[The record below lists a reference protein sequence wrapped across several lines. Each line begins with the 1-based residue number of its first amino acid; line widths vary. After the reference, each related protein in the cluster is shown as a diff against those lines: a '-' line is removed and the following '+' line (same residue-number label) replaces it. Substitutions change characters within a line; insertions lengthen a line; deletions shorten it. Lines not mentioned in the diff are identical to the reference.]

1 MLYYTAAKPPKGNHM
16 GNDSITAFRTREQL
30 RKFLGIFSPRF
41 SKPKLEFLGQ
51 MLFGIQAAR
60 DTLVSEI
67 ARSLQEDILAK
78 KTQERLERHLRS
90 DGLDDKVHGSIL
102 CDAASSIHEDTLIV
116 IDPTDV
122 QKPYAE
128 KMPYLAKV
136 WDGSEGKVG
145 DNLGYTLCMAIACE
159 NGCRR
164 IVPLMLRLWSSEHP
178 EYASENDEV
187 CQVVGQIAS
196 ATNNRGIFVYA
207 RGGDGDKLF
216 KFYIDHG
223 YGFIVRLVG
232 DRNLLNWGGKTKDS
246 QVLAETLAKQCTLKY
261 EDSVH
266 YRSHNKVHNIRIKY
280 GSMPVRLPVRP
291 EADLRLV
298 VVKWPKG
305 EKPMMLLTTLNA
317 VRTRQALWPVV
328 QGYITRWRVEDTI
341 RFIKQSYRLEHMRL
355 LDYQRLK
362 NMSALVVAVAYF
374 AAAWLGKKVKLE
386 ALANHVAKV
395 SRKMFEVPEFFYYAI
410 ADGLRWLF
418 VRHGKWRGLD
428 CAREERG
435 DLQMEF
441 ELLTG

>member
-1 MLYYTAAKPPKGNHM
+1 
-16 GNDSITAFRTREQL
+16 
-30 RKFLGIFSPRF
+30 
-41 SKPKLEFLGQ
+41 

-78 KTQERLERHLRS
+78 KTQERLEHHLQA
-90 DGLDDKVHGSIL
+90 DGLDDKIHGSLL
-102 CDAASSIHEDTLIV
+102 CDAASSIHEDTLII

-136 WDGSEGKVG
+136 WDGSKGKVG

-164 IVPLMLRLWSSEHP
+164 IVPPMLRLWSSVHP

-187 CQVVGQIAS
+187 CQIVGQIAS
-196 ATNNRGIFVYA
+196 ATNRRGIFVYD
-207 RGGDGDKLF
+207 RGGDGDNMF

-223 YGFIVRLVG
+223 YDFIVRLAG

-246 QVLAETLAKQCTLKY
+246 MVLAEALARQCTLRY
-261 EDSVH
+261 EDSVLCK
-266 YRSHNKVHNIRIKY
+266 SHNTVHNIRIKY

-291 EADLRLV
+291 EAELRLV

-305 EKPMMLLTTLNA
+305 EKPMMLLTTLDA
-317 VRTRQALWPVV
+317 VRTRKALWEVV
-328 QGYITRWRVEDTI
+328 QGYITRWRVEETI
-341 RFIKQSYRLEHMRL
+341 RYIKQSYRLEHMRL
-355 LDYQRLK
+355 LDYQRQK
-362 NMSALVVAVAYF
+362 NMAALVVAVSYF
-374 AAAWLGKKVKLE
+374 AAAWLGRKVKLE

-395 SRKMFEVPEFFYYAI
+395 SRKMYEAPEFFYYAI

-418 VRHGKWRGLD
+418 VCHGRWRGLD
-428 CAREERG
+428 CVREKHG

-441 ELLTG
+441 ELLSG

>member
-1 MLYYTAAKPPKGNHM
+1 M
-16 GNDSITAFRTREQL
+16 GNDSTTAFRTREQL

-78 KTQERLERHLRS
+78 KTQERLEHHLQA
-90 DGLDDKVHGSIL
+90 DGLDDKIHGSLL
-102 CDAASSIHEDTLIV
+102 CDAAASIHEDTLII

-164 IVPLMLRLWSSEHP
+164 IVPLMLRLWSSVHP

-196 ATNNRGIFVYA
+196 ATNGRGIFVYD
-207 RGGDGDKLF
+207 RGGDGDNMF

-223 YGFIVRLVG
+223 YDFIVRLVG

-246 QVLAETLAKQCTLKY
+246 MVLAEALARQCTLRY
-261 EDSVH
+261 EDSVL
-266 YRSHNKVHNIRIKY
+266 YKSHNKVHNIRIKY

-291 EADLRLV
+291 EAELRLV
-298 VVKWPKG
+298 VVKWPRG
-305 EKPMMLLTTLNA
+305 EKPMMLLTTLDA
-317 VRTRQALWPVV
+317 VRTRKALWEVV
-328 QGYITRWRVEDTI
+328 QGYITRWRVEETI
-341 RFIKQSYRLEHMRL
+341 RYIKQSYRLEHMRL

-362 NMSALVVAVAYF
+362 NMAALVVAVSYF
-374 AAAWLGKKVKLE
+374 AAAWLGRKVKLE

-395 SRKMFEVPEFFYYAI
+395 SRKMYEAPEFFYYAI

-418 VRHGKWRGLD
+418 VCHGRWRGLD
-428 CAREERG
+428 CVREKHG

-441 ELLTG
+441 ELLSG

>member
-1 MLYYTAAKPPKGNHM
+1 
-16 GNDSITAFRTREQL
+16 
-30 RKFLGIFSPRF
+30 
-41 SKPKLEFLGQ
+41 

-78 KTQERLERHLRS
+78 KTQERLEHHLQA
-90 DGLDDKVHGSIL
+90 DGLGDKIHGSLL
-102 CDAASSIHEDTLIV
+102 CDAASSIHEDTLII

-136 WDGSEGKVG
+136 WDGSRCRVG

-164 IVPLMLRLWSSEHP
+164 IVPLMLRLWSSVHP

-196 ATNNRGIFVYA
+196 ATNRRGIFVYD
-207 RGGDGDKLF
+207 RGGDGDNMF

-223 YGFIVRLVG
+223 YDFIVRLAG

-246 QVLAETLAKQCTLKY
+246 MVLAEALARQCTLRY
-261 EDSVH
+261 EDSVL
-266 YRSHNKVHNIRIKY
+266 YKSHNTVHNIRIKY

-291 EADLRLV
+291 EAELRLV

-305 EKPMMLLTTLNA
+305 EKPMMPLTTLDA
-317 VRTRQALWPVV
+317 VRTRKALWEVV
-328 QGYITRWRVEDTI
+328 QGYITRWRVEETI
-341 RFIKQSYRLEHMRL
+341 RYIKQSYRLEHMRL

-362 NMSALVVAVAYF
+362 NMAALVVAVSYF
-374 AAAWLGKKVKLE
+374 AAAWLGRKVKLE

-395 SRKMFEVPEFFYYAI
+395 SRKMYEAPESFYYAI

-418 VRHGKWRGLD
+418 VCHGRWRGLD
-428 CAREERG
+428 CVREKHG

-441 ELLTG
+441 ELLSG

>member
-1 MLYYTAAKPPKGNHM
+1 M
-16 GNDSITAFRTREQL
+16 GNDSTTAFRTREQL
-30 RKFLGIFSPRF
+30 RRFLGMFSPRF

-67 ARSLQEDILAK
+67 ARSLQEDVLAK
-78 KTQERLERHLRS
+78 KTQERLEHHLQA
-90 DGLDDKVHGSIL
+90 DGLDDKIHGSLL
-102 CDAASSIHEDTLIV
+102 CDAAASIHEDTLII

-136 WDGSEGKVG
+136 WDGSKGKVG

-164 IVPLMLRLWSSEHP
+164 IVPLMLRLWSSVHP

-196 ATNNRGIFVYA
+196 ATNRRGIFVCD
-207 RGGDGDKLF
+207 RGGDGDNMF

-223 YGFIVRLVG
+223 YDFIVRLAG

-246 QVLAETLAKQCTLKY
+246 MVLAEALARQCTLRY
-261 EDSVH
+261 EDGVL
-266 YRSHNKVHNIRIKY
+266 YKSHNTVHNIRIKY

-291 EADLRLV
+291 EAELRLV

-305 EKPMMLLTTLNA
+305 EKPMMLLTTLDA
-317 VRTRQALWPVV
+317 VRTRKALWEVV
-328 QGYITRWRVEDTI
+328 QGYITRWRVEETI
-341 RFIKQSYRLEHMRL
+341 RYIKQSYRLEHMRL
-355 LDYQRLK
+355 LDCQRLK
-362 NMSALVVAVAYF
+362 NMAALVVAVSYF
-374 AAAWLGKKVKLE
+374 AAAWLGRKVKLE

-395 SRKMFEVPEFFYYAI
+395 SRKMYEAPEFFYYAI

-418 VRHGKWRGLD
+418 VCHGRWRGLD
-428 CAREERG
+428 CVREKHG

-441 ELLTG
+441 ELLSG

>member
-1 MLYYTAAKPPKGNHM
+1 
-16 GNDSITAFRTREQL
+16 
-30 RKFLGIFSPRF
+30 
-41 SKPKLEFLGQ
+41 

-78 KTQERLERHLRS
+78 KTQERLEHHLQA
-90 DGLDDKVHGSIL
+90 DGLDDKIHGSLL
-102 CDAASSIHEDTLIV
+102 CDAASSIHEDTLII

-136 WDGSEGKVG
+136 WDGSKGKVG

-164 IVPLMLRLWSSEHP
+164 IVPLMLRLWSSVHP

-196 ATNNRGIFVYA
+196 ATNRRGIFVYD
-207 RGGDGDKLF
+207 RGGDGDNMF

-223 YGFIVRLVG
+223 YDFIVRLAG

-246 QVLAETLAKQCTLKY
+246 MVLAEALARQCTLRY
-261 EDSVH
+261 EDGVL
-266 YRSHNKVHNIRIKY
+266 YKSHNKVHDIRIKY

-291 EADLRLV
+291 EAELRLV

-305 EKPMMLLTTLNA
+305 EKPMMLLTTLDA
-317 VRTRQALWPVV
+317 VRTRKALWEVV
-328 QGYITRWRVEDTI
+328 QGYITRWRVEETI
-341 RFIKQSYRLEHMRL
+341 RYIKQSYRLGHMRL
-355 LDYQRLK
+355 LDCQRLK
-362 NMSALVVAVAYF
+362 NMAALVVAVSYF
-374 AAAWLGKKVKLE
+374 AAAWLGRKVKLE

-395 SRKMFEVPEFFYYAI
+395 SRKMYEAPEFFYYAI

-418 VRHGKWRGLD
+418 VCHGRWRGLD
-428 CAREERG
+428 CVREKHG

-441 ELLTG
+441 ELLSG

>member
-1 MLYYTAAKPPKGNHM
+1 M
-16 GNDSITAFRTREQL
+16 GNDSTTAFRTREQL

-78 KTQERLERHLRS
+78 KTQERLEHHLQA
-90 DGLDDKVHGSIL
+90 DGLDDKIHGSLL
-102 CDAASSIHEDTLIV
+102 CDAASSIHEDTLII

-164 IVPLMLRLWSSEHP
+164 IVPLMLRLWSSVHP

-196 ATNNRGIFVYA
+196 ATNGRGIFVYD
-207 RGGDGDKLF
+207 RGGDGDNMF

-223 YGFIVRLVG
+223 YDFIVRLVG

-246 QVLAETLAKQCTLKY
+246 MVLAEALARQCTLRY
-261 EDSVH
+261 EDSIL
-266 YRSHNKVHNIRIKY
+266 YKSHNKVHNIRIKY

-291 EADLRLV
+291 EAELRLV
-298 VVKWPKG
+298 VVKWPRG
-305 EKPMMLLTTLNA
+305 EKPMMLLTTLDA
-317 VRTRQALWPVV
+317 VRTRKALWEVV
-328 QGYITRWRVEDTI
+328 QGYITRWRVEETI
-341 RFIKQSYRLEHMRL
+341 RYIKQSYRLEHMRL

-362 NMSALVVAVAYF
+362 NMAALVVAVSYF
-374 AAAWLGKKVKLE
+374 AAAWLGRKVKLE

-395 SRKMFEVPEFFYYAI
+395 SRKMYEAPEFFYYAI

-418 VRHGKWRGLD
+418 VCHGRWRGLD
-428 CAREERG
+428 CVREKHG

-441 ELLTG
+441 ELLSG

>member
-1 MLYYTAAKPPKGNHM
+1 M
-16 GNDSITAFRTREQL
+16 GNDSTTAFRTREQL
-30 RKFLGIFSPRF
+30 RRFLGIFSPRF

-78 KTQERLERHLRS
+78 KTQERLEHHLQA
-90 DGLDDKVHGSIL
+90 DGLDDKIHGSLL
-102 CDAASSIHEDTLIV
+102 CDAASSIHEDTLII

-136 WDGSEGKVG
+136 WDGSKGKVG

-164 IVPLMLRLWSSEHP
+164 IVPLMLRLWSSVHP
-178 EYASENDEV
+178 EYASENDEA

-196 ATNNRGIFVYA
+196 ATNRRGIFVYD
-207 RGGDGDKLF
+207 RGGDGDNMF

-223 YGFIVRLVG
+223 YDFIVRLAG

-246 QVLAETLAKQCTLKY
+246 MVLAEALARQCTLRY
-261 EDSVH
+261 EDGVL
-266 YRSHNKVHNIRIKY
+266 YKSHNKVHNIRIKY
-280 GSMPVRLPVRP
+280 GSMPVRLPARP
-291 EADLRLV
+291 EAELRLV
-298 VVKWPKG
+298 VVKWPRG
-305 EKPMMLLTTLNA
+305 EKPMMLLTTLDA
-317 VRTRQALWPVV
+317 VRTRKALWEVV
-328 QGYITRWRVEDTI
+328 QGYITRWRVEETI
-341 RFIKQSYRLEHMRL
+341 RYIKQSYRLEHMRL

-362 NMSALVVAVAYF
+362 NMAALVVAVSYF
-374 AAAWLGKKVKLE
+374 AAAWLGRKVKLE
-386 ALANHVAKV
+386 AHANHVAKV
-395 SRKMFEVPEFFYYAI
+395 SRKMYEAPEFFYYAI
-410 ADGLRWLF
+410 ADGLRCLF
-418 VRHGKWRGLD
+418 VCHGRWRGLD
-428 CAREERG
+428 CVREKHG

-441 ELLTG
+441 ELLSG

>member
-1 MLYYTAAKPPKGNHM
+1 M

-41 SKPKLEFLGQ
+41 SKPKVEFLGQ

-60 DTLVSEI
+60 DTLISEI

-78 KTQERLERHLRS
+78 KTQERLEHHLQA
-90 DGLDDKVHGSIL
+90 DGLDDKVHGALL
-102 CDAASSIHEDTLIV
+102 CDAAPSIHEDTLIIV
-116 IDPTDV
+116 DPTDV
-122 QKPYAE
+122 QKTYAE

-159 NGCRR
+159 NGCRK
-164 IVPLMLRLWSSEHP
+164 ITPLMLRLWSSSHP

-187 CQVVGQIAS
+187 CQVIGRIAS
-196 ATNNRGIFVYA
+196 TTNNRGIFVYD
-207 RGGDGDKLF
+207 RGGDGDNLF

-223 YGFIVRLVG
+223 YNFIVRLVG

-246 QVLAETLAKQCTLKY
+246 QVLAETLARQCTMRY
-261 EDSVH
+261 EDSVL
-266 YRSHNKVHNIRIKY
+266 YKSHNTIHNVRIKY

-291 EADLRLV
+291 DEDLRLV

-305 EKPMMLLTTLNA
+305 EKPMMLLTTLDA
-317 VRTRQALWPVV
+317 VRTRQALWQVV

-362 NMSALVVAVAYF
+362 NMASLVVAVAYF
-374 AAAWLGKKVKLE
+374 AASWLGKKSKLE
-386 ALANHVAKV
+386 ALAKHVAKV
-395 SRKMFEVPEFFYYAI
+395 SRKMIEAPEFFYYAI

-428 CAREERG
+428 CSREEHG

>member
-1 MLYYTAAKPPKGNHM
+1 M

-30 RKFLGIFSPRF
+30 RRFLGIFSPRF

-67 ARSLQEDILAK
+67 ARSLQEDILSK
-78 KTQERLERHLRS
+78 KTQERLERHLRA
-90 DGLDDKVHGSIL
+90 DGLDDKVHGSLL
-102 CDAASSIHEDTLIV
+102 CDAAPSIHDDTLIV

-128 KMPYLAKV
+128 RMPYLAKV

-145 DNLGYTLCMAIACE
+145 DGLGYTLCMAIACG

-164 IVPLMLRLWSSEHP
+164 IVPLMLGLWSSVHP

-187 CQVVGQIAS
+187 CQVIGQIAS
-196 ATNNRGIFVYA
+196 TTNGRGIFVYD
-207 RGGDGDKLF
+207 RGGDGDGMF

-223 YGFIVRLVG
+223 YDFIVRLVG
-232 DRNLLNWGGKTKDS
+232 DRNLLNWGGRTKDS
-246 QVLAETLAKQCTLKY
+246 QVLAETLVRQCTMRY
-261 EDSVH
+261 EDSVLFK
-266 YRSHNKVHNIRIKY
+266 SHNRVRNVRIRY

-291 EADLRLV
+291 DAGLHLV
-298 VVKWPKG
+298 VVKWPGG
-305 EKPMMLLTTLNA
+305 EKPMMLLTTLKA
-317 VRTRQALWPVV
+317 ARTRKALWEVV
-328 QGYITRWRVEDTI
+328 QGYVTRWRVEDTI

-362 NMSALVVAVAYF
+362 NMAALVVAVAYF
-374 AAAWLGKKVKLE
+374 AAAWLGRKARLE

-395 SRKMFEVPEFFYYAI
+395 SRKMFEAPEFFYYAI

-418 VRHGKWRGLD
+418 VRHGRWRGLD

>member
-1 MLYYTAAKPPKGNHM
+1 
-16 GNDSITAFRTREQL
+16 
-30 RKFLGIFSPRF
+30 
-41 SKPKLEFLGQ
+41 

-78 KTQERLERHLRS
+78 KKQERLEHHLQA
-90 DGLDDKVHGSIL
+90 DGLDDNIHGSLL
-102 CDAASSIHEDTLIV
+102 CDAASSIHEDTLII

-136 WDGSEGKVG
+136 WDGSKGKVG

-164 IVPLMLRLWSSEHP
+164 IVPLMLRLWSSVHP

-196 ATNNRGIFVYA
+196 ATNRRGIFVYD
-207 RGGDGDKLF
+207 RGGDGDNMF

-223 YGFIVRLVG
+223 YDFIVRLAG

-246 QVLAETLAKQCTLKY
+246 MVLAEALARQCTLRY
-261 EDSVH
+261 EDSVL
-266 YRSHNKVHNIRIKY
+266 YKSHNTVHNIRIKY

-291 EADLRLV
+291 EAELRLV

-305 EKPMMLLTTLNA
+305 EKPMMPLTTLDA
-317 VRTRQALWPVV
+317 VRTRKALWEVV
-328 QGYITRWRVEDTI
+328 QGYITRWRVEETI
-341 RFIKQSYRLEHMRL
+341 RYIKQSYRLEHMRL

-362 NMSALVVAVAYF
+362 NMAALVVAVSYF
-374 AAAWLGKKVKLE
+374 AAAWLGRKVKLE

-395 SRKMFEVPEFFYYAI
+395 SRKMYEAPEFFYYAI

-418 VRHGKWRGLD
+418 VCHGRWRGLD
-428 CAREERG
+428 CVREKHG

-441 ELLTG
+441 ELLSG

>member
-1 MLYYTAAKPPKGNHM
+1 MCHQGTDLV
-16 GNDSITAFRTREQL
+16 AFTLTSHQ
-30 RKFLGIFSPRF
+30 FLGIFSPRF
-41 SKPKLEFLGQ
+41 SKPKPGFLGQ

-78 KTQERLERHLRS
+78 KTQERLEHHLQA
-90 DGLDDKVHGSIL
+90 DGLDDEIHGSLL
-102 CDAASSIHEDTLIV
+102 CDAASSIHEDTLII

-136 WDGSEGKVG
+136 WDGSKGKVG

-164 IVPLMLRLWSSEHP
+164 IVPPMLRLWSSVHP
-178 EYASENDEV
+178 EYASENDEA

-196 ATNNRGIFVYA
+196 ATNRRGIFVYD
-207 RGGDGDKLF
+207 RGGDGDNMF

-223 YGFIVRLVG
+223 YDFIVRLAG

-246 QVLAETLAKQCTLKY
+246 MVLAEALARQCTLRY
-261 EDSVH
+261 EDGVL
-266 YRSHNKVHNIRIKY
+266 YKSHNTVHDIRIKY

-291 EADLRLV
+291 EAELRLV
-298 VVKWPKG
+298 VVKWPRG
-305 EKPMMLLTTLNA
+305 EKPMMLLTTLDA
-317 VRTRQALWPVV
+317 VRTRKALWEVV
-328 QGYITRWRVEDTI
+328 QGYITRWRVEETI
-341 RFIKQSYRLEHMRL
+341 RYIKQSYRLGHMRL

-362 NMSALVVAVAYF
+362 NMAALVVAVSYF
-374 AAAWLGKKVKLE
+374 AAAWLGRKVKLE

-395 SRKMFEVPEFFYYAI
+395 SRKMYEAPESFYYAI

-418 VRHGKWRGLD
+418 VCHGRWRGLD
-428 CAREERG
+428 CVREKHG

-441 ELLTG
+441 ELLPG

>member
-1 MLYYTAAKPPKGNHM
+1 M
-16 GNDSITAFRTREQL
+16 GNDSTTAFRTREQL

-78 KTQERLERHLRS
+78 KTQERLEHHLQA
-90 DGLDDKVHGSIL
+90 DGLDDKIHGSLL
-102 CDAASSIHEDTLIV
+102 CDAASSIHKDTLII

-136 WDGSEGKVG
+136 WDGSKGKVG

-164 IVPLMLRLWSSEHP
+164 IVPLMLRLWSSVHP

-196 ATNNRGIFVYA
+196 ATNGRGIFVYD
-207 RGGDGDKLF
+207 RGGDGDNMF

-223 YGFIVRLVG
+223 YDFIVRLVG

-246 QVLAETLAKQCTLKY
+246 MVLAETLARQCTLRY
-261 EDSVH
+261 EDSVL
-266 YRSHNKVHNIRIKY
+266 YKSHNTVHNIRVKY

-291 EADLRLV
+291 EAELRLV
-298 VVKWPKG
+298 VVKWPHG
-305 EKPMMLLTTLNA
+305 EKPMMLLTTLDA
-317 VRTRQALWPVV
+317 VRTRKALWEVV

-341 RFIKQSYRLEHMRL
+341 RYIKQSYRLEHMRL

-362 NMSALVVAVAYF
+362 NMAALVVAVSYF
-374 AAAWLGKKVKLE
+374 AAAWLGRKVKLE

-395 SRKMFEVPEFFYYAI
+395 SRKMYEAPEFFYYAI

-418 VRHGKWRGLD
+418 VCHGRWRGLD
-428 CAREERG
+428 CVREKHG

-441 ELLTG
+441 ELLSG

>member
-1 MLYYTAAKPPKGNHM
+1 M
-16 GNDSITAFRTREQL
+16 GNDSTTAFRTREQL

-78 KTQERLERHLRS
+78 KTQERLEHHLQA
-90 DGLDDKVHGSIL
+90 DGLDDKIHGSL
-102 CDAASSIHEDTLIV
+102 PCDAASSIHEDTLII

-164 IVPLMLRLWSSEHP
+164 IVPLMLRLWSSVHP

-196 ATNNRGIFVYA
+196 ATNGRGIFVYD
-207 RGGDGDKLF
+207 RGGDGDNMF

-223 YGFIVRLVG
+223 YDFIVRLVG

-246 QVLAETLAKQCTLKY
+246 MVLAEALARQCTLRY
-261 EDSVH
+261 EDSVL
-266 YRSHNKVHNIRIKY
+266 YKSHNKVHNIRIKY

-291 EADLRLV
+291 EAELRLV
-298 VVKWPKG
+298 VVKWPRG
-305 EKPMMLLTTLNA
+305 EKPMMLLTTLDA
-317 VRTRQALWPVV
+317 VRTRKALWEVV
-328 QGYITRWRVEDTI
+328 QGYITRWRVEETI
-341 RFIKQSYRLEHMRL
+341 RYIKQSYRLEHMRL
-355 LDYQRLK
+355 LDCQRLK
-362 NMSALVVAVAYF
+362 NMAALVVAVSYF
-374 AAAWLGKKVKLE
+374 AAAWLGRKVKLE

-395 SRKMFEVPEFFYYAI
+395 SRKMYEAPEFFYYAI

-418 VRHGKWRGLD
+418 VCHGRWRGLD
-428 CAREERG
+428 CVREKHG

-441 ELLTG
+441 ELLSG

>member
-1 MLYYTAAKPPKGNHM
+1 M
-16 GNDSITAFRTREQL
+16 GNDSTTAFRTREQL

-78 KTQERLERHLRS
+78 KTQERLEHHLQA
-90 DGLDDKVHGSIL
+90 DGLGDKIHGSLL
-102 CDAASSIHEDTLIV
+102 CDAASSIHEDTLII

-164 IVPLMLRLWSSEHP
+164 IVPLMLRLWSSVHP

-196 ATNNRGIFVYA
+196 ATNGRGIFVYD
-207 RGGDGDKLF
+207 RGGDGDNMF

-223 YGFIVRLVG
+223 YDFIVRLAG

-246 QVLAETLAKQCTLKY
+246 MVLAEALARQCTLRY
-261 EDSVH
+261 EDSVL
-266 YRSHNKVHNIRIKY
+266 YKSHNKVHNIRIKY

-291 EADLRLV
+291 EAELRLV
-298 VVKWPKG
+298 VVKWPRG
-305 EKPMMLLTTLNA
+305 EKPMMLLTTLDA
-317 VRTRQALWPVV
+317 VRTRKALWEVV
-328 QGYITRWRVEDTI
+328 QGYITRWRVEETI
-341 RFIKQSYRLEHMRL
+341 RYIKQSYRLEHMRL

-362 NMSALVVAVAYF
+362 NMAALVVAVSYF
-374 AAAWLGKKVKLE
+374 AAAWLGRKVKLE

-395 SRKMFEVPEFFYYAI
+395 SRKMYEAPEFFYYAI

-418 VRHGKWRGLD
+418 VCHGRWRGLD
-428 CAREERG
+428 CVREKHG

-441 ELLTG
+441 ELLSG

>member
-1 MLYYTAAKPPKGNHM
+1 M
-16 GNDSITAFRTREQL
+16 GNDSTTAFRTREQL

-67 ARSLQEDILAK
+67 ARSLQEDVLAK
-78 KTQERLERHLRS
+78 KTQERLEHHLQA
-90 DGLDDKVHGSIL
+90 DGLDDKIHGSLL
-102 CDAASSIHEDTLIV
+102 CDAASSIHEDTLII

-164 IVPLMLRLWSSEHP
+164 IVPLMLRLWSSVHP

-196 ATNNRGIFVYA
+196 ATNGRGIFVYD
-207 RGGDGDKLF
+207 RGGDGDNMF

-223 YGFIVRLVG
+223 YDFIVRLVG

-246 QVLAETLAKQCTLKY
+246 MVLAEALARQCTLRY
-261 EDSVH
+261 EDSVL
-266 YRSHNKVHNIRIKY
+266 YKSHNKVHNIRIKY

-291 EADLRLV
+291 EAELRLV
-298 VVKWPKG
+298 VVKWPRG
-305 EKPMMLLTTLNA
+305 EKPMMLLTTLDA
-317 VRTRQALWPVV
+317 VRTRKALWEVV
-328 QGYITRWRVEDTI
+328 QGYITRWRVEETI
-341 RFIKQSYRLEHMRL
+341 RYIKQSYRLEHMRL

-362 NMSALVVAVAYF
+362 NMAALVVAVSYF
-374 AAAWLGKKVKLE
+374 AAAWLGRKVKLE

-395 SRKMFEVPEFFYYAI
+395 SRKMYEAPEFFYYAI

-418 VRHGKWRGLD
+418 VCHGRWRGLD
-428 CAREERG
+428 CVREKHG

-441 ELLTG
+441 ELLSG

>member
-1 MLYYTAAKPPKGNHM
+1 M
-16 GNDSITAFRTREQL
+16 GNDSTTAFRTREQL

-78 KTQERLERHLRS
+78 KTQERLEHHLQA
-90 DGLDDKVHGSIL
+90 DGLDDKIHGSLL
-102 CDAASSIHEDTLIV
+102 CDAASSIHEDTLII

-164 IVPLMLRLWSSEHP
+164 IVPLMLRLWSSVHP

-196 ATNNRGIFVYA
+196 ATNGRGIFVYD
-207 RGGDGDKLF
+207 RGGDGDNMF

-223 YGFIVRLVG
+223 YDFIVRLVG

-246 QVLAETLAKQCTLKY
+246 MVLAEALARQCTLRY
-261 EDSVH
+261 EDSVL
-266 YRSHNKVHNIRIKY
+266 YKSHNKVHNIRIKY

-291 EADLRLV
+291 EAELRLV

-305 EKPMMLLTTLNA
+305 EKPMMLLTTLDA
-317 VRTRQALWPVV
+317 VRTRKALWEVV
-328 QGYITRWRVEDTI
+328 QGYITRWRVEETI
-341 RFIKQSYRLEHMRL
+341 RYIKQSYRLEHMRL

-362 NMSALVVAVAYF
+362 NMAALVVAVSYF
-374 AAAWLGKKVKLE
+374 AAAWLGRKVKLE

-395 SRKMFEVPEFFYYAI
+395 SRKMYEAPEFFYYAI

-418 VRHGKWRGLD
+418 VCHGRWRGLD
-428 CAREERG
+428 CVREKHG

-441 ELLTG
+441 ELLSG

>member
-1 MLYYTAAKPPKGNHM
+1 M
-16 GNDSITAFRTREQL
+16 GNDSTTAFRTREQL

-78 KTQERLERHLRS
+78 KTQERLEHHLQA
-90 DGLDDKVHGSIL
+90 DGLDDKIHGSLL
-102 CDAASSIHEDTLIV
+102 CDAASSIHEDTLII

-164 IVPLMLRLWSSEHP
+164 IVPLMLRLWSSVHP

-196 ATNNRGIFVYA
+196 ATNGRGIFVYD
-207 RGGDGDKLF
+207 RGGDGDNMF

-223 YGFIVRLVG
+223 YDFIVRLVG

-246 QVLAETLAKQCTLKY
+246 MVLAEALARQCTLRY
-261 EDSVH
+261 EDSVL
-266 YRSHNKVHNIRIKY
+266 YKSHNKVHNIRIKY

-291 EADLRLV
+291 EAELRLV
-298 VVKWPKG
+298 VVKWPRG
-305 EKPMMLLTTLNA
+305 EKPMMLLTTLDA
-317 VRTRQALWPVV
+317 VRTRKALWEVV
-328 QGYITRWRVEDTI
+328 QGYITRWRVEETI
-341 RFIKQSYRLEHMRL
+341 RYIKQSYRLEHMRL

-362 NMSALVVAVAYF
+362 NMAALVVAVSYL
-374 AAAWLGKKVKLE
+374 AAAWLGRKVKLE

-395 SRKMFEVPEFFYYAI
+395 SRKMYEAPEFFYYAI

-418 VRHGKWRGLD
+418 VCHGRWRGLD
-428 CAREERG
+428 CVREKHG

-441 ELLTG
+441 ELLSG

>member
-1 MLYYTAAKPPKGNHM
+1 
-16 GNDSITAFRTREQL
+16 
-30 RKFLGIFSPRF
+30 
-41 SKPKLEFLGQ
+41 

-78 KTQERLERHLRS
+78 KTQERLEHHLQA
-90 DGLDDKVHGSIL
+90 DGLDDKIHGSLL
-102 CDAASSIHEDTLIV
+102 CDAASSIHEDTLII

-164 IVPLMLRLWSSEHP
+164 IVPLMLRLWSSVHP

-196 ATNNRGIFVYA
+196 ATNRRGIFVYD
-207 RGGDGDKLF
+207 RGGDGDNMF

-223 YGFIVRLVG
+223 YDFIVRLVG

-246 QVLAETLAKQCTLKY
+246 MVLAEALARQCTLRY
-261 EDSVH
+261 EDSVL
-266 YRSHNKVHNIRIKY
+266 YKSHNTVHNIRIKY

-291 EADLRLV
+291 EAELRLV

-305 EKPMMLLTTLNA
+305 EKPMMLLTTLDA
-317 VRTRQALWPVV
+317 VRTRKALWEVV
-328 QGYITRWRVEDTI
+328 QGYITRWRVEETI
-341 RFIKQSYRLEHMRL
+341 RYIKQSYRLEHMRL

-362 NMSALVVAVAYF
+362 NMAALVVAVSYF
-374 AAAWLGKKVKLE
+374 AAAWLGRKVKLE

-395 SRKMFEVPEFFYYAI
+395 SRKMYEAPEFFYYAI

-418 VRHGKWRGLD
+418 VCHGRWRGLD
-428 CAREERG
+428 CVREKHG

-441 ELLTG
+441 ELLSG